1 MNNKF
6 SIYSSRMTNDLFKIL
21 EISLEETTEIE
32 RQIISAFAF
41 GMINAY
47 ALDEKIE
54 PPKVQG
60 TMIGVLINEFK
71 YSEKQAC
78 EFVQTLIN
86 STSREYHPTMYT
98 IIHRGIQ
105 AYYDY
110 KEAKEKEVYDNLTY
124 IIDTIVSKQ

>member
-21 EISLEETTEIE
+21 EINLEETSEIE

-47 ALDEKIE
+47 AIDEKIK
-54 PPKVQG
+54 PPKVHG

-78 EFVQTLIN
+78 EFAQTLIN
-86 STSREYHPTMYT
+86 STSREYHPTMYA

>member
-1 MNNKF
+1 MNKKF
-6 SIYSSRMTNDLFKIL
+6 SIYSSRMANDLFNIL
-21 EISLEETTEIE
+21 EINLEETTEIE

-47 ALDEKIE
+47 AIEEKIE
-54 PPKVQG
+54 PPKIHG
-60 TMIGVLINEFK
+60 TMIAVLINEFK
-71 YSEKQAC
+71 YSEKQAS

-86 STSREYHPTMYT
+86 STNREYHPTMYT

-110 KEAKEKEVYDNLTY
+110 KEGKEKEVYDNLTY
-124 IIDTIVSKQ
+124 IIDIIVNK

>member
-21 EISLEETTEIE
+21 EISLEETTDIE